1 MQIYTD
7 AAQAALRQ
15 AKRISGQ
22 MKHPYT
28 GTEHILLGLLREQE
42 STAGQVLINA
52 GVTEAGLTDMISQ
65 LIAPEGGMLPEEG
78 RSFTPRA
85 RKILD
90 DAQMEAH
97 RFHERLVGTEHI
109 LIAIFKDGEC
119 VGSRLL
125 TTMGIRVRDIYV
137 GEEPLD
143 VNRTYT
149 LASHN
154 YWLKSGGDGM
164 SMLMGCPILK
174 DETMVDVDTITS
186 YISEYLGG
194 TVGEEYKDPR
204 GQGRITIK

>member
-125 TTMGIRVRDIYV
+125 TTMGVRVRDIYV

-154 YWLKSGGDGM
+154 YMLKSAGDGM
-164 SMLMGCPILK
+164 TMFKDAKILK
-174 DETMVDVDTITS
+174 DEVMTDVDVLSD
-186 YISEYLGG
+186 YINTHLGG
-194 TVGEEYKDPR
+194 NVGAEYANPA
-204 GQGRITIK
+204 GQGRIVIK

>member
-119 VGSRLL
+119 N
-125 TTMGIRVRDIYV
+125 I
-137 GEEPLD
+137 
-143 VNRTYT
+143 
-149 LASHN
+149 
-154 YWLKSGGDGM
+154 
-164 SMLMGCPILK
+164 
-174 DETMVDVDTITS
+174 
-186 YISEYLGG
+186 
-194 TVGEEYKDPR
+194 
-204 GQGRITIK
+204 